1 MRYSPKIVKVYF
13 VQKMAVTEQF
23 YSYGFM
29 SYIAEC
35 GGFVGLFLGFSLLQ
49 LEQLFIY
56 LELKGRSIGN
66 KFLK

>member
-29 SYIAEC
+29 AYIAEC